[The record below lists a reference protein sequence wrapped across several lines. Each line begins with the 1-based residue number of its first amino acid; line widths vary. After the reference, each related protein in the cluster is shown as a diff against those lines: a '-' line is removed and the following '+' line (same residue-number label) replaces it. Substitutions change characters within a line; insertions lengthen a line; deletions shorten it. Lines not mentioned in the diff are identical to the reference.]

1 MSYVAKEG
9 IMTIGELIKLLEAY
23 PGGQEV
29 ILSIDEEGNG
39 FHPVR
44 EVTSQL
50 YCPRT
55 GEIWGYN
62 DLDEIGQEPYQH
74 AKVLWP

>member
-1 MSYVAKEG
+1 
-9 IMTIGELIKLLEAY
+9 MTVGELIKILEAY
-23 PGGQEV
+23 PIGQEV
-29 ILSIDEEGNG
+29 LLSIDEEGNN

-55 GEIWGYN
+55 GEVWDYSE
-62 DLDEIGQEPYQH
+62 LAEIGEESYQH